1 MKIDKSELAAWLVI
15 LLCGVVV
22 AIGTSVA
29 LSACLD
35 WALS

>member
-15 LLCGVVV
+15 LLCGLIAAV
-22 AIGTSVA
+22 GTTVA
-29 LSACLD
+29 LSAGLN